1 MIALINFS
9 YDIISVELNVYSPP
23 YIIFFLSQ
31 SRTAIRSSKCG
42 KLKIWRRLIS
52 IYYLVSTSPQDYD
65 DLYLL

>member
-1 MIALINFS
+1 MIVLVNYS
-9 YDIISVELNVYSPP
+9 YDIISAELNAYSPP

-31 SRTAIRSSKCG
+31 SRTAIRSTKYG
-42 KLKIWRRLIS
+42 KLRIWRRLIS